1 MNCHIIQ
8 ISVIILLSAISPLC
22 TALCRPRPISIRVNH
37 GMCKRRDTAL
47 SLSTDISGN
56 EASDYSGSDR
66 FNLNVALFCGGLA
79 FDAYQEPPANSS
91 RWEKGS
97 KGMNVAFL
105 SQAFTRNLY
114 KGLVEITPLRCSG
127 LPDEDDGLESL
138 MSGGGVDASIMV
150 AVIEGNWKEDIALLK
165 KEYHEGILDL
175 TGAAHI
181 GKSSTAWSNVNE
193 AKSIAEKKKTGK
205 ALPYHIKKSWGKDA
219 AAVWPEEDPFYLYI
233 QDPANAQ
240 LLFTLFDDDI
250 IGEGSAIGSTY
261 VPLSKVLPQVSFS
274 QEEIVAKLKADIL
287 KKIELGEIEANR
299 IDDEIVTAVSNDIQ
313 TWEGDLKLSS
323 KPRIKNKNSQ
333 MALGAAAGVMVAGPL
348 GAALGAAVGSMYE
361 GQVKG
366 RVRVRLRYLPIP
378 NASKARTRYV
388 VKGGM
393 PGIDWGSLYEKYLT
407 KEIGFMDTEAIDQTN
422 PAGKDLEH
430 CFFINHSETGGCCAV
445 YRSLKK
451 KLIVISFR
459 GTCTLKDVA
468 TDASITIAPWVDGED
483 SNDPNVAK
491 VHVGFRRSLNS
502 ISRRLKELLL
512 AAVAPGDDI
521 SDYDLLV
528 TGHSL
533 GGALS
538 TLFTADIGEYGID
551 AGRALPTTAPSSD
564 AWWKAIA
571 STFMGNSGQE
581 EPSREPPRPKSL
593 RVYNFGSPR
602 VGNKAFS
609 KRFDTLVKAGK
620 INQAYRIV
628 NGKDVVARMP
638 RTMGALS
645 VDYDHCGSTVLVQAP
660 TQENP
665 ERVLWVEGE
674 SDDKECPVRD
684 YQRMMSSPTAE
695 GSLLGD
701 LLKAMNNDEQ
711 ETLEQ
716 ANNGKLFA
724 QIGSIASKFQER
736 LSTVTASDLTT
747 LLGIDK
753 SFTERE
759 IQMVQALFKGE
770 ALAHHMEDSYYSA
783 MGSAVG
789 FVAMLGKDIVPV
801 GDSTL
806 ELLSSESDRM
816 ELAVLEGLS
825 MSDGSSSEQSRSS

>member
-1 MNCHIIQ
+1 MTAATL
-8 ISVIILLSAISPLC
+8 SVLSPLSSGFV
-22 TALCRPRPISIRVNH
+22 LP
-37 GMCKRRDTAL
+37 L
-47 SLSTDISGN
+47 SFSQQARYSPVAKTTSGVIAQSTDMQEMDNTDDSSSNGF
-56 EASDYSGSDR
+56 DL
-66 FNLNVALFCGGLA
+66 NLALFCGGLA
-79 FDAYQEPPANSS
+79 FDAYQEPPMNSS

-97 KGMNVAFL
+97 KGLNVAFL
-105 SQAFTRNLY
+105 SQAFTRGLY
-114 KGLVEITPLRCSG
+114 KGMLEVTPLRCSG

-150 AVIEGNWKEDIALLK
+150 AVVEGNWKEDIELLK

-181 GKSSTAWSNVNE
+181 GKSSTAWSNVDE
-193 AKSIAEKKKTGK
+193 SKSMLAKKKTGK
-205 ALPYHIKKSWGKDA
+205 ALPYHVKKSWGKDA
-219 AAVWPEEDPFYLYI
+219 AAVWPEDDPFYLYI

-240 LLFTLFDDDI
+240 LLFTLFDDDV

-261 VPLSKVLPQVSFS
+261 VPLATVVPQVSYT
-274 QEEIVAKLKADIL
+274 QDDIIAELKTSIL
-287 KKIELGEIEANR
+287 KKIERGEIEP
-299 IDDEIVTAVSNDIQ
+299 DDIEKDFSKVIGKGIQ
-313 TWEGDLKLSS
+313 SWEGDLKLRS

-333 MALGAAAGVMVAGPL
+333 IALAAAAGGMVAGPV
-348 GAALGAAVGSMYE
+348 GAALGAAVGSLYE

-366 RVRVRLRYLPIP
+366 RIRVRLRYLPIP
-378 NASKARTRYV
+378 DAPAQRNRYI

-393 PGIDWGSLYEKYLT
+393 PGIDWGSLYQKYLA
-407 KEIGFMDTEAIDQTN
+407 KHFGFNTDKNIDDLN
-422 PAGKDLEH
+422 PAGQDLEH
-430 CFFINHSETGGCCAV
+430 CFFIDHSETGGCCAV
-445 YRSLKK
+445 YRSLEK

-468 TDASITIAPWVDGED
+468 TDASIAISPWVEGDD
-483 SNDPNVAK
+483 PNDPAIAK

-502 ISRRLKELLL
+502 ISRRLKELIL

-521 SDYDLLV
+521 SDYNILV

-533 GGALS
+533 GGALA
-538 TLFTADIGEYGID
+538 TLFTADIAEYGID
-551 AGRALPTTAPSSD
+551 AGRALPTSLPASD

-571 STFMGNSGQE
+571 NTFMGNLAQE
-581 EPSREPPRPKSL
+581 QVSRQPPRPKTL

-609 KRFDTLVKAGK
+609 NRFEELLKAGK
-620 INQAYRIV
+620 IDQAYRIV
-628 NGKDVVARMP
+628 NDKDVVARMP

-665 ERVLWVEGE
+665 AKVLWVEGE

-684 YQRMMSSPTAE
+684 YQRMMASPTAE

-701 LLKAMNNDEQ
+701 LLKALNKEGSDHEQ
-711 ETLEQ
+711 EKTGEL
-716 ANNGKLFA
+716 LS
-724 QIGSIASKFQER
+724 QIGAIASKFQER
-736 LSTVTASDLTT
+736 LLAVTASDLTT
-747 LLGIDK
+747 LIGIDK
-753 SFTERE
+753 TFTERE

-783 MGSAVG
+783 LGSAGG
-789 FVAMLGKDIVPV
+789 FVAVMGRDIVPADDKSV
-801 GDSTL
+801 
-806 ELLSSESDRM
+806 ELLSSSDAYQR
-816 ELAVLEGLS
+816 ELSALEGLVMENPS
-825 MSDGSSSEQSRSS
+825 

>member
-1 MNCHIIQ
+1 MKQHLHILK
-8 ISVIILLSAISPLC
+8 VTTLFAISPL
-22 TALCRPRPISIRVNH
+22 
-37 GMCKRRDTAL
+37 
-47 SLSTDISGN
+47 STGFVLPFSASQQAHCSFVAKTTSGAFAQPTDMLQMDN
-56 EASDYSGSDR
+56 ADDNSTNGFDL
-66 FNLNVALFCGGLA
+66 NLALFCGGLA
-79 FDAYQEPPANSS
+79 FDAYQEPPMNSS

-97 KGMNVAFL
+97 KGLNVAFL
-105 SQAFTRNLY
+105 SQAFTRGLY
-114 KGLVEITPLRCSG
+114 KGMIEVTPLRCSG

-150 AVIEGNWKEDIALLK
+150 AVVEGNWKEDIELLK
-165 KEYHEGILDL
+165 REYHEGILDL

-181 GKSSTAWSNVNE
+181 GKSSTAWSNVDE
-193 AKSIAEKKKTGK
+193 SKSKLAKMKTGK
-205 ALPYHIKKSWGKDA
+205 ALPYHVKKSWGKDA
-219 AAVWPEEDPFYLYI
+219 AAVWPEDDPFYLYI

-240 LLFTLFDDDI
+240 LLFTLFDDDV

-261 VPLSKVLPQVSFS
+261 VPLAKVIPQVSYT
-274 QEEIVAKLKADIL
+274 QDDMVAELKASIL
-287 KKIELGEIEANR
+287 EKIQRGEIEPN
-299 IDDEIVTAVSNDIQ
+299 EIENDISKVIGKNIQ
-313 TWEGDLKLSS
+313 TWEGDLKLRS

-333 MALGAAAGVMVAGPL
+333 IALAAAAGVMVAGPV
-348 GAALGAAVGSMYE
+348 GAALGAAVGSLYE

-366 RVRVRLRYLPIP
+366 RIRVRLRYLPIP
-378 NASKARTRYV
+378 DAPTQRKRYV

-393 PGIDWGSLYEKYLT
+393 PGIDWGSLYRKYLEKYIHFNKYTNLD
-407 KEIGFMDTEAIDQTN
+407 ELN
-422 PAGKDLEH
+422 PAGQDLEH
-430 CFFINHSETGGCCAV
+430 CFFINHAETGGCCAV
-445 YRSLKK
+445 YRSLEK

-468 TDASITIAPWVDGED
+468 TDASIAISPWVEGDD
-483 SNDPNVAK
+483 PNDPTIAK

-502 ISRRLKELLL
+502 ISRRLKELIL

-521 SDYDLLV
+521 SHYDVLV

-533 GGALS
+533 GGALA

-551 AGRALPTTAPSSD
+551 AGRALPTSSASD
-564 AWWKAIA
+564 VWWKAIA
-571 STFMGNSGQE
+571 NTFMGNLAQE
-581 EPSREPPRPKSL
+581 QVSRQPPRPKSL

-609 KRFDTLVKAGK
+609 KRFEDLVKAGK
-620 INQAYRIV
+620 IKQAYRIV

-665 ERVLWVEGE
+665 AQVLWVEGE

-701 LLKAMNNDEQ
+701 LLKAISKEGSANEQ
-711 ETLEQ
+711 
-716 ANNGKLFA
+716 GKSGELLA

-736 LSTVTASDLTT
+736 LQAVTASDLTT
-747 LLGIDK
+747 LIGIDK

-783 MGSAVG
+783 LGSAGG
-789 FVAMLGKDIVPV
+789 FIAVIGKDIVPADDKSV
-801 GDSTL
+801 
-806 ELLSSESDRM
+806 ELLSSSDDYQNEM
-816 ELAVLEGLS
+816 SAIEGFVLQKPS
-825 MSDGSSSEQSRSS
+825 

>member
-1 MNCHIIQ
+1 MTHKKPLTL
-8 ISVIILLSAISPLC
+8 VTVKTLLVLSPLSTGFVLPFQVSPQARC
-22 TALCRPRPISIRVNH
+22 SLVTRAVN
-37 GMCKRRDTAL
+37 DAFAQ
-47 SLSTDISGN
+47 STDMHHTDVADDSSTN
-56 EASDYSGSDR
+56 QFDL
-66 FNLNVALFCGGLA
+66 NLALFCGGLA
-79 FDAYQEPPANSS
+79 FDAYQEPPMNSS

-97 KGMNVAFL
+97 KGLNVAFL
-105 SQAFTRNLY
+105 SQAFTRGLY
-114 KGLVEITPLRCSG
+114 KGMLEVTPKGCSG

-150 AVIEGNWKEDIALLK
+150 AVVEGNWKEDIELLK
-165 KEYHEGILDL
+165 REYHEGILDL

-181 GKSSTAWSNVNE
+181 GKSSTAWSNVDE
-193 AKSIAEKKKTGK
+193 SKSMLAKKKTGK
-205 ALPYHIKKSWGKDA
+205 ALPYHVKKSWGKDA
-219 AAVWPEEDPFYLYI
+219 AAVWPEDDPFYLYI

-240 LLFTLFDDDI
+240 LLFTLFDDDV

-261 VPLSKVLPQVSFS
+261 IPLAKVIPQVTYT
-274 QEEIVAKLKADIL
+274 QDDMVAELKASIL
-287 KKIELGEIEANR
+287 KRIERGEIEPH
-299 IDDEIVTAVSNDIQ
+299 DIENGISKVIGKGVQ
-313 TWEGDLKLSS
+313 VWEGDLKLRS

-333 MALGAAAGVMVAGPL
+333 IALAAAAGGMVAGPV
-348 GAALGAAVGSMYE
+348 GAALGAAVGSLYE

-366 RVRVRLRYLPIP
+366 RIRVRLRYLPIP
-378 NASKARTRYV
+378 DAPTQRSRYV

-393 PGIDWGSLYEKYLT
+393 PGIDWGSLHRKYLAKHVCVDAHKT
-407 KEIGFMDTEAIDQTN
+407 VDELC
-422 PAGKDLEH
+422 PAGQDLEH

-445 YRSLKK
+445 YRSLEK

-468 TDASITIAPWVDGED
+468 TDASIAISPWIEGDD
-483 SNDPNVAK
+483 PNDPSIAK
-491 VHVGFRRSLNS
+491 VHVGFRRSLDS
-502 ISRRLKELLL
+502 ISRRLKELIL

-521 SDYDLLV
+521 ANYDVLV

-533 GGALS
+533 GGALA

-551 AGRALPTTAPSSD
+551 AGRALPTSSPTSD

-571 STFMGNSGQE
+571 NTFMGNVAQE
-581 EPSREPPRPKSL
+581 QVSRQPPRPKTL

-609 KRFDTLVKAGK
+609 TLFEELLKEGK

-665 ERVLWVEGE
+665 AQVLWVEGE

-684 YQRMMSSPTAE
+684 YQRMISSPTAE

-701 LLKAMNNDEQ
+701 LLNAISQQRSDDEQ
-711 ETLEQ
+711 GK
-716 ANNGKLFA
+716 NGELLKQL
-724 QIGSIASKFQER
+724 GTIASKFQER
-736 LSTVTASDLTT
+736 LQAVTASDITSLI
-747 LLGIDK
+747 GIDK

-783 MGSAVG
+783 LGCAGG
-789 FVAMLGKDIVPV
+789 FIATIGRDIVPADDKSV
-801 GDSTL
+801 
-806 ELLSSESDRM
+806 ELLSTSDAFQK
-816 ELAVLEGLS
+816 ELNALEGFV
-825 MSDGSSSEQSRSS
+825 E